1 LPLERELSRLEEFLR
16 QEGTILPMDKPMG
29 WTSFDVTNKVR
40 VHLKHREGIPKMKA
54 GHAGTLDPLATGL
67 LLVCIGKATKQITR
81 LQEMPK
87 TYTGTI
93 QLGSTTPS
101 FDGETEISATGPTEH
116 ITETMIREAALK
128 LTGPLMQVPPLF
140 SAVKLEGRRAYKMAR
155 NQEDVEL
162 PPRAVEVYSFK
173 VTQIVDFQVHFEIE
187 CSKGT
192 YIRAIARDLGEMLGT
207 CAWLTSLKR
216 TRIGAFDVSKAL
228 TIEHLEEYFGHLL

>member
-1 LPLERELSRLEEFLR
+1 
-16 QEGTILPMDKPMG
+16 
-29 WTSFDVTNKVR
+29 
-40 VHLKHREGIPKMKA
+40 
-54 GHAGTLDPLATGL
+54 
-67 LLVCIGKATKQITR
+67 
-81 LQEMPK
+81 
-87 TYTGTI
+87 
-93 QLGSTTPS
+93 
-101 FDGETEISATGPTEH
+101 
-116 ITETMIREAALK
+116 
-128 LTGPLMQVPPLF
+128 
-140 SAVKLEGRRAYKMAR
+140 VKLEGRRAYKMAR

-173 VTQIVDFQVHFEIE
+173 VTQIVDFQVHCEIE

>member
-1 LPLERELSRLEEFLR
+1 MEQEYYNLEEYLR
-16 QEGTILPMDKPMG
+16 QVGTILPMDKPMD

-40 VHLKHREGIPKMKA
+40 VHLKHREEIPKMKA

-93 QLGSTTPS
+93 LLGVTTPS
-101 FDGETEISATGPTEH
+101 FDGETEISATAPTDH
-116 ITETMIREAALK
+116 ITPGMILDAATR

-140 SAVKLEGRRAYKMAR
+140 SAVKIEGRRAYKMAR
-155 NQEDVEL
+155 NHEDVSL
-162 PPRAVEVYSFK
+162 PARAVEIYHFQ
-173 VTQIVDFQVHFEIE
+173 VTEIVDLQVHFEIE

-192 YIRAIARDLGEMLGT
+192 YIRAVARDLGEMLGS
-207 CAWLTSLKR
+207 CAYLTSLRR
-216 TRIGAFDVSKAL
+216 TRIGDYRVENAWKVEQLDEAFR
-228 TIEHLEEYFGHLL
+228 HLF